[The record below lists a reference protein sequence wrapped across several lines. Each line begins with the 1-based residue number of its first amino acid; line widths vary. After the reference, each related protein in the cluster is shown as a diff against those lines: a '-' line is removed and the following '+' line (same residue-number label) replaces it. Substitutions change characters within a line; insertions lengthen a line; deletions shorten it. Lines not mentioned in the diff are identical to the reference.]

1 MPLNHVNRRYPV
13 AAWATDRPGGF
24 TESDVVLLEE
34 IRPAFAAVVE
44 MIDKR
49 LSRLS
54 AALGDKPYLDG
65 DAFTAGDLMMASVL
79 RSLEG
84 KGMLERHRNLVAY
97 LARCLGRQGFRDAL
111 AAQMA
116 DFEQRHIAH

>member
-1 MPLNHVNRRYPV
+1 MQLSTIDVFSSGEEWAKQRRP
-13 AAWATDRPGGF
+13 
-24 TESDVVLLEE
+24 
-34 IRPAFAAVVE
+34 AVVE

-54 AALGDKPYLDG
+54 AALSEKPYLDG
-65 DAFTAGDLMMASVL
+65 DGFTAGDLMMASVL

-84 KGMLERHRNLVAY
+84 KNMLERYPNLVAY

-116 DFEQRHIAH
+116 DFEQRDAGH